1 MRAIQITHG
10 QKTLIRKVII
20 AFGEMLSIAA
30 KKKLLQLYHLLR
42 KKVIVMKRIICGKQG
57 TDLLPKVVLRF
68 PRYFFV
74 KICQNLSRKYICDY
88 N

>member
-30 KKKLLQLYHLLR
+30 KKE
-42 KKVIVMKRIICGKQG
+42 
-57 TDLLPKVVLRF
+57 TSSTLPF
-68 PRYFFV
+68 
-74 KICQNLSRKYICDY
+74 IM
-88 N
+88 